1 MTPSRKA
8 DINVT
13 PLIDVL
19 LVLLVIFMATLPLNQ
34 RSIESRLPAAPSG
47 PVDDRVSES
56 IFLEYS
62 SDGRITINSQAVPI
76 DDLQGRLAEIYRDRR
91 DKTLFI
97 AGDATLPYKRI
108 VAIMDSARGA
118 GVTRIGVVT
127 PAMRRSAGAKPS

>member
-1 MTPSRKA
+1 MTLSRKA

-34 RSIESRLPAAPSG
+34 RSIDGSLPPSARADTT
-47 PVDDRVSES
+47 PSPES

-62 SDGRITINSQAVPI
+62 ADGRIAINSQAISIV
-76 DDLQGRLAEIYRDRR
+76 DLQTRLTEIYRDRR

-97 AGDATLPYKRI
+97 AGDGRLPYRKI
-108 VAIMDSARGA
+108 IAVMDSAKGA
-118 GVTRIGVVT
+118 GVKRLGVIT
-127 PAMRRSAGAKPS
+127 PAMRAAKNN

>member
-34 RSIESRLPAAPSG
+34 QSIDNTIPPLPGAHVASP
-47 PVDDRVSES
+47 DS
-56 IFLEYS
+56 ILLEYS
-62 SDGRITINSQAVPI
+62 SDGRIAINSQAI
-76 DDLQGRLAEIYRDRR
+76 SMEDLERRLTEIYRDRR

-97 AGDATLPYKRI
+97 AGDAGLPYKKI
-108 VAIMDSARGA
+108 IAVMDSAKGA
-118 GVTRIGVVT
+118 GVKRLGVVT
-127 PAMRRSAGAKPS
+127 PAMRNAKNK

>member
-34 RSIESRLPAAPSG
+34 RAIDNAIPPLPRADAVTSPTSIL
-47 PVDDRVSES
+47 
-56 IFLEYS
+56 LEYS
-62 SDGRITINSQAVPI
+62 ADRGIAINSQAILI
-76 DDLQGRLAEIYRDRR
+76 DDLQRRLTEIYRDRR

-97 AGDATLPYKRI
+97 AGDARLPYKNI
-108 VAIMDSARGA
+108 IAVMDSAKGA
-118 GVTRIGVVT
+118 GVKRLGVVT
-127 PAMRRSAGAKPS
+127 PAMRQAGNK

>member
-34 RSIESRLPAAPSG
+34 RSIDTRVPPVPRASVDPS
-47 PVDDRVSES
+47 PES
-56 IFLEYS
+56 ILLEYS
-62 SDGRITINSQAVPI
+62 SDGRIAVNSQSIPME
-76 DDLQGRLAEIYRDRR
+76 DLERRLTAIYRDRR

-97 AGDATLPYKRI
+97 AGDARLPYKKI
-108 VAIMDSARGA
+108 IAVMDSAKGA
-118 GVTRIGVVT
+118 GVKRLGVVT
-127 PAMRRSAGAKPS
+127 PAMRNAKNK

>member
-1 MTPSRKA
+1 MPLSRKA

-34 RSIESRLPAAPSG
+34 RAIDSSIP
-47 PVDDRVSES
+47 PVPRPDTRPPTES

-62 SDGRITINSQAVPI
+62 ADGRIAVNSQPVVI
-76 DDLQGRLAEIYRDRR
+76 EDLQRQLTEIYRERR

-97 AGDATLPYKRI
+97 AGDGHLPYKKI
-108 VAIMDSARGA
+108 IAVMDSAKGA
-118 GVTRIGVVT
+118 GVKRLGVIT
-127 PAMRRSAGAKPS
+127 PAMRSAHNK